1 MNASTRILFVCLR
14 GAAKSVLA
22 AVDCRRLAVERGL
35 DVTVDSAGTEPDS
48 AVAPGVVR
56 ALVTEGLDLGDQRP
70 RKVTSADVGAASRIV
85 AFGCDLSDITLAG
98 AAVEQWTGVP
108 PVSDDLQTAR
118 AAIRQHLERLP
129 DACAAGGV
137 PR

>member
-35 DVTVDSAGTEPDS
+35 DVTVDSAGTG
-48 AVAPGVVR
+48 VAPGVVR

-129 DACAAGGV
+129 DECAAGGV